1 MVAYKAEQ
9 GGERQQVA
17 ELCLWELLC
26 QAKACLWS
34 SAELRMAEP
43 RWLHSDHLCAG
54 SGGCK
59 TTSCSER
66 VQRGGKCMHEC
77 RHYMLGRNEL
87 A

>member
-9 GGERQQVA
+9 GGERQVA

-26 QAKACLWS
+26 QAKVCLWS
-34 SAELRMAEP
+34 SAELGMAEP
-43 RWLHSDHLCAG
+43 RWLYSDHLCAG
-54 SGGCK
+54 SGHCK
-59 TTSCSER
+59 ITSCSVC
-66 VQRGGKCMHEC
+66 VQRGRMCMHEW